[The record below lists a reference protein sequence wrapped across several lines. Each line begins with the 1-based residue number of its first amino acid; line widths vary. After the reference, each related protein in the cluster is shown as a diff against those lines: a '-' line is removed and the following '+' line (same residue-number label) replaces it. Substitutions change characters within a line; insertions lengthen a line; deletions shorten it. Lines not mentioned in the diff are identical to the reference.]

1 MRASAEQQTSCRDQH
16 PLQTAAHHFDIDH
29 CLALSSKLPHR
40 AIRGN
45 NPGDR
50 KNFVMLI
57 QSVGDITMIGRNL
70 LLVFTTASFAA
81 ALLDTC
87 KNELGG
93 SSSQRRDAI
102 AAIR

>member
-1 MRASAEQQTSCRDQH
+1 
-16 PLQTAAHHFDIDH
+16 
-29 CLALSSKLPHR
+29 
-40 AIRGN
+40 
-45 NPGDR
+45 
-50 KNFVMLI
+50 MLI